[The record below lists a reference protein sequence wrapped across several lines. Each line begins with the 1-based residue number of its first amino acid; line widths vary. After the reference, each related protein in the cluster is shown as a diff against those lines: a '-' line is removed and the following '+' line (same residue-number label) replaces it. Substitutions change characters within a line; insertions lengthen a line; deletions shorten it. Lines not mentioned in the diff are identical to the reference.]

1 MGNLE
6 QDAIRR
12 ILAGDRDAF
21 RVLMDR
27 HLPTVLRMTYRVTG
41 NAVDAEE
48 AAQEAFLRGY
58 NKLETFRQD
67 SSFSTW
73 ITRIAMNTSLN
84 LVERRNRDLSHQA
97 PRVGEISSALDAT
110 VQVADTAVNAE
121 RLVFD
126 AEAATMRQ
134 AAMAALTPMERTAF
148 TLRHMEDLPMS
159 EIAVALNVPT
169 NSVKQ
174 AVFRAV
180 SKLRLSLAPLA
191 GGIR

>member
-1 MGNLE
+1 MDKAE
-6 QDAIRR
+6 AVAIKQ
-12 ILAGDRDAF
+12 ILAGNRDEY

-27 HLPTVLRMTYRVTG
+27 YFQPVFRVAFRITG
-41 NAVDAEE
+41 NESDAEE

-97 PRVGEISSALDAT
+97 PRVGEISSALDGT

-121 RLVFD
+121 RLVFE